1 MSVCHH
7 LTKQCKFLANAF
19 HMPSKHF
26 LKTWN
31 IKISEI
37 TRNHWH
43 FTKLWEQFRQHSDVE
58 SKNVFSSISQDTFM
72 KKFES
77 QTPDETNI
85 NAIVQCSRLLFD
97 VQLKFFSFP
106 FSISSNFVDRF
117 IPQRMFA
124 INTRK
129 MLQSCVWRQISTCLI
144 RTSFVLFCKN
154 IRKHNVKKCFVLNK
168 KGNLRQKRE

>member
-1 MSVCHH
+1 M
-7 LTKQCKFLANAF
+7 
-19 HMPSKHF
+19 KH
-26 LKTWN
+26 
-31 IKISEI
+31 IKIGEI

-43 FTKLWEQFRQHSDVE
+43 FTKLWEQFRQHSDVG

-77 QTPDETNI
+77 QTPDETNT
-85 NAIVQCSRLLFD
+85 NAIAQCSRLLFD
-97 VQLKFFSFP
+97 VQLKFFRFP

-129 MLQSCVWRQISTCLI
+129 MFQSCVW
-144 RTSFVLFCKN
+144 
-154 IRKHNVKKCFVLNK
+154 
-168 KGNLRQKRE
+168 